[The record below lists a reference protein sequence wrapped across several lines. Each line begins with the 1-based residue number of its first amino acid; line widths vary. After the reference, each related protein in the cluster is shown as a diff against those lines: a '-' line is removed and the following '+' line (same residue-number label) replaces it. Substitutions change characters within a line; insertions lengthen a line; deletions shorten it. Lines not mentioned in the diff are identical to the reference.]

1 MGKYVIVCADGTF
14 DKLQTA
20 ALVASGAIMNDHSVV
35 MFFMHDAVWAMHKS
49 NPSMNLKAESVYPEV
64 TEKVEKVRGD
74 GSLVLWN
81 DLLEDLK
88 DIGELKVIVCAQIAE
103 ILEVEKGDLL
113 PIVDQVA
120 GVATLTEE
128 TAEAD
133 HVISF

>member
-1 MGKYVIVCADGTF
+1 MSKYVIVCAEGSF

-20 ALVASGAIMNDHSVV
+20 ALVASGAIMNDHEVV
-35 MFFMHDAVWAMHKS
+35 MFFMHDAVWAMQKS

-64 TEKVEKVRGD
+64 TEKVEKVRAD
-74 GSLVLWN
+74 GSLVLWP
-81 DLLEDLK
+81 DLLDDLK
-88 DIGELKVIVCAQIAE
+88 DIGDLKVIVCAQIAE
-103 ILEVEKGDLL
+103 ILELEKDDLL

-128 TAEAD
+128 AADAD

>member
-1 MGKYVIVCADGTF
+1 MGKYIIVCSDGSF

-35 MFFMHDAVWAMHKS
+35 MFFMHDAVWAMRKN
-49 NPSMNLKAESVYPEV
+49 NPSMNLKSKTVYPEV
-64 TEKVEKVRGD
+64 SEKIEKVRTEGK
-74 GSLVLWN
+74 LVLWN

-88 DIGELKVIVCAQIAE
+88 DIGKLEVIVCAQITE
-103 ILEVEKGDLL
+103 ILGLSKDDFIPL
-113 PIVDQVA
+113 VDQIA

-128 TAEAD
+128 SIDAD